1 MADINGIRKK
11 ESGKLTEK
19 DYNTKIPSI
28 VLNDYILS
36 TSNLRARVLA
46 LFISWHRW
54 YNLCVYFF
62 C

>member
-46 LFISWHRW
+46 LFIS
-54 YNLCVYFF
+54 
-62 C
+62 